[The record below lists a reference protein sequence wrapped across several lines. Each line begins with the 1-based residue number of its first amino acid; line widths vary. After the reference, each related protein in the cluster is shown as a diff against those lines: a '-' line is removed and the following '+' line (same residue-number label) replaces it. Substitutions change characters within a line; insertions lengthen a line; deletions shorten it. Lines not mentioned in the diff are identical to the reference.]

1 VCGGACKK
9 KYSIGTVGSRARQFG
24 KLPRLNLDIFYV
36 VALLLCS
43 DHGDDEGVGKDVT
56 EYDDI
61 GQVISMV
68 RMEEF
73 R

>member
-1 VCGGACKK
+1 
-9 KYSIGTVGSRARQFG
+9 
-24 KLPRLNLDIFYV
+24 V
-36 VALLLCS
+36 VALRLCS

-61 GQVISMV
+61 GQVVSMV